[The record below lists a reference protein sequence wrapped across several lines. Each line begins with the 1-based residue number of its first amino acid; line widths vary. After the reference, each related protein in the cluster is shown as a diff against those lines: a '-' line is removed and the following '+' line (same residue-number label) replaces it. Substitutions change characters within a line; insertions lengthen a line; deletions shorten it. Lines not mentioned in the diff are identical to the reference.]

1 MMTQI
6 IWFMFWLGD
15 CYWKRWFYIDS
26 IIVYFYLSLKK
37 IRSRLW
43 ASSLRT
49 KFERGVVNMIQNQYD
64 IVIEWNMKPQSF
76 TLSVS
81 IWTHLSSTS
90 LLMPLSWPIL
100 SIISN
105 PQILGHFQG
114 IHLWNSILFEKSRI
128 SLITTISYDHNLLIL
143 IFSCNQELGV
153 SKYKDIIS
161 IILSTHNINRG
172 SYKWWYQENWSLIL
186 TLR

>member
-6 IWFMFWLGD
+6 IGFIFWLGD
-15 CYWKRWFYIDS
+15 CYWKRRFDIDS
-26 IIVYFYLSLKK
+26 IAVYFYLSLKK
-37 IRSRLW
+37 FRSRLW

-49 KFERGVVNMIQNQYD
+49 KFEKDAVNMIQNQYD
-64 IVIEWNMKPQSF
+64 IVIEWNIKRQSF

-90 LLMPLSWPIL
+90 LLTPLSWPIL

-105 PQILGHFQG
+105 PQVLRHFHG
-114 IHLWNSILFEKSRI
+114 AHFWNSILFEKSMI
-128 SLITTISYDHNLLIL
+128 SPITTLFYDHNLLIF
-143 IFSCNQELGV
+143 IFSYNQELRV

-161 IILSTHNINRG
+161 IILSTHHINRG
-172 SYKWWYQENWSLIL
+172 SYKWWYQENWSLVL
-186 TLR
+186 ALR